1 VHRFTLALAL
11 AAAVALATALP
22 AQAEV
27 TKAQAVAAAKK
38 AAAKRIGKFGVGARP
53 KDISAS
59 CKKDTTEGVV
69 NTFNCK
75 VNFNGG
81 QCKGTL
87 TIYDDPPHG
96 LKATSI
102 RIQCGE

>member
-1 VHRFTLALAL
+1 MHRFTLALAL
-11 AAAVALATALP
+11 AATVVLAAALP

-53 KDISAS
+53 RDISAS
-59 CKKDTTEGVV
+59 CKRDTTEGVV

-75 VNFNGG
+75 
-81 QCKGTL
+81 
-87 TIYDDPPHG
+87 
-96 LKATSI
+96 
-102 RIQCGE
+102 CGE

>member
-1 VHRFTLALAL
+1 VHRFTLVLAL
-11 AAAVALATALP
+11 TGAVALAIAVP
-22 AQAEV
+22 AQAVV

-38 AAAKRIGKFGVGARP
+38 FAAKRIGKFGVGARP
-53 KDISAS
+53 QDISAS

-75 VNFNGG
+75 INFNGG

-87 TIYDDPPHG
+87 RIYEDPPHG
-96 LKATSI
+96 LKANRISI
-102 RIQCGE
+102 SCGE